1 MEILKE
7 LLYINDKDVYTTY
20 GAILSEESAGGNA
33 NYSALLKPP
42 DMKEYKS
49 VSFREEDGEKLPKKL
64 TPALKARD
72 IVLQFSIVA
81 DSKEDFIKKYGL
93 FVNMLR
99 SGWLN
104 IRLPELNKTYKVYY
118 SSCTE
123 YKQLTDFDADRI
135 AGNFKVKFR
144 EPKPTI

>member
-1 MEILKE
+1 MEILKG
-7 LLYINDKDVYTTY
+7 LLFINDNDVYTTY

-42 DMKEYKS
+42 DMKEYTA
-49 VSFREEDGEKLPKKL
+49 VSFREEDGEKLPEIL

-72 IVLQFSIVA
+72 IVLQFSIIG
-81 DSKEDFIKKYGL
+81 DSKQDFIIKYNL

-118 SSCTE
+118 MSCTG
-123 YKQLTDFDADRI
+123 YTQLTDFDADRV
-135 AGNFKVKFR
+135 ASNFKVKFR